1 MQPIEKLDWEAIAA
15 AKQKENLGKIPP
27 EWRLPPSAL
36 KDISASST
44 GNVLDVPRTCGILSE
59 AELEVTEKYD
69 APTLVEKMRSKELS
83 AVAVTTAFCKR
94 AAVAQQLVLL

>member
-27 EWRLPPSAL
+27 EWRLPASAL

-59 AELEVTEKYD
+59 VELEITEKYD